1 MNRTNKSKNF
11 LKVSVFN
18 VHNKRREKIHQIVF
32 EILIFIPEFNLSL
45 DH

>member
-11 LKVSVFN
+11 LKVSVLIIKD
-18 VHNKRREKIHQIVF
+18 VKKIDQIVF